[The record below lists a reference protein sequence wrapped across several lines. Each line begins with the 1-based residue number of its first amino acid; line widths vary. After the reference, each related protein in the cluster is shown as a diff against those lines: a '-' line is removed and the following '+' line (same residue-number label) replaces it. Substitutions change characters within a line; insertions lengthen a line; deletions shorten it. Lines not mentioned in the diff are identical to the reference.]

1 MAGHRLVASEK
12 GIAMNATSL
21 EELRAGQVPELR
33 DDKMEQVREL
43 LFGDQVR
50 ELHARIAAL
59 EQKHTDF
66 ETAVEQKHREYQISV
81 SRQFDAIAARIEAL
95 AGETD
100 AERRSAFEELSRS
113 VLDLGERIRAAT
125 TTK

>member
-1 MAGHRLVASEK
+1 
-12 GIAMNATSL
+12 
-21 EELRAGQVPELR
+21 
-33 DDKMEQVREL
+33 MEQFREL

-50 ELHARIAAL
+50 EVDAGLRRTSRAQRDL
-59 EQKHTDF
+59 
-66 ETAVEQKHREYQISV
+66 REPPSRSSGSSRRLSSRSSKIFRSV
-81 SRQFDAIAARIEAL
+81 ARQFDAIVARIEAL

-125 TTK
+125 TVR

>member
-1 MAGHRLVASEK
+1 MAGRRLVASEK

-43 LFGDQVR
+43 LFGDLAR

-59 EQKHTDF
+59 
-66 ETAVEQKHREYQISV
+66 EQKHREYQISV

>member
-1 MAGHRLVASEK
+1 
-12 GIAMNATSL
+12 MNATSL
-21 EELRAGQVPELR
+21 EELRAGQAPELR
-33 DDKMEQVREL
+33 DDRMEQVREL

-59 EQKHTDF
+59 EQKQVDLAT
-66 ETAVEQKHREYQISV
+66 TAEQQHREYQISV

-125 TTK
+125 TMK

>member
-1 MAGHRLVASEK
+1 VAGGPFVASKK

-21 EELRAGQVPELR
+21 EELRAGLASELR

-50 ELHARIAAL
+50 ELQARIAAL
-59 EQKHTDF
+59 EQKQQEF
-66 ETAVEQKHREYQISV
+66 QISV

-113 VLDLGERIRAAT
+113 VLDLGERIRAASSG
-125 TTK
+125 K

>member
-1 MAGHRLVASEK
+1 
-12 GIAMNATSL
+12 MNATSL
-21 EELRAGQVPELR
+21 EELRAGQVSELR
-33 DDKMEQVREL
+33 DEKMEQIREL

-50 ELHARIAAL
+50 DLHARIAAL
-59 EQKHTDF
+59 EQRQTDF
-66 ETAVEQKHREYQISV
+66 ATAVGQQHLEIEQKHREFQLAV

-125 TTK
+125 SLK

>member
-1 MAGHRLVASEK
+1 MAGRRLVASEK

-59 EQKHTDF
+59 EQRHTDF
-66 ETAVEQKHREYQISV
+66 ETTVEQKHREYQISV

>member
-1 MAGHRLVASEK
+1 
-12 GIAMNATSL
+12 MNATSL
-21 EELRAGQVPELR
+21 EELRAGQAPELR
-33 DDKMEQVREL
+33 DERLEQVREL

-59 EQKHTDF
+59 EQKQMDF
-66 ETAVEQKHREYQISV
+66 ATAAEQQHREIEQRHRDYQTSV

-125 TTK
+125 ALK